1 MTGWTDP
8 DNRRTY
14 PWGRED
20 LELIEFHKY
29 MAGFRRR
36 IPALRTGSIK
46 KLNAGIHLACYGRF
60 QEDSQAVIVINNSP
74 EPRTIQIPV
83 WQIGVTGDAMRQV
96 LATSEQGYNV
106 GSVERTVRDGM
117 MEVTVG
123 PVSAAMYANVKKE
136 D

>member
-1 MTGWTDP
+1 M
-8 DNRRTY
+8 
-14 PWGRED
+14 
-20 LELIEFHKY
+20 
-29 MAGFRRR
+29 
-36 IPALRTGSIK
+36 
-46 KLNAGIHLACYGRF
+46 
-60 QEDSQAVIVINNSP
+60 
-74 EPRTIQIPV
+74 
-83 WQIGVTGDAMRQV
+83 TGDAMRQV